1 MLKGLLA
8 KFHSDSTIGKVIRNV
23 FWAVTGKIITLF
35 STLIVGIFVARYLG
49 PEQYGLMNYVISIV
63 ALFGVLSVFG
73 TSEIIIRE
81 LSKSELP
88 KEVILGTSFFT
99 RLGLAGIAF
108 GAICIYLYLASED
121 VSTSILI
128 LIYSLSSIFSCFDV
142 IRFYFTSIVQNEYV
156 VKSEILRTLVGAG
169 IKVILLLIEAPLWAF
184 IAALTFDFVLL
195 AGGYIVAYRKKVARL
210 STWKFDVNFAKFLL
224 KVSSPLLISSAAV
237 IIYQRIDQVMIG
249 KMLDNESLGYFSTAV
264 SFIGI
269 ITFIPSIVVQTIA
282 PILVKIR
289 KEDILR
295 YRREAQRMMNITTWA
310 TMIVSI
316 IVSLLSFYIIRYTY
330 GLAYL
335 DAVPVMR
342 ILAFKAVGI
351 ALTTMGG
358 QLIIIENIH
367 QIAFIRNI
375 LACFVC
381 VMCNYLLIPRFG
393 IIGSAWATIIT
404 VMFTGGLANIFFPRY
419 HHIFKMQCQSLFLGW
434 KDLIY
439 IKQMVDYL
447 KFYLILNN
455 GIVSLII

>member
-8 KFHSDSTIGKVIRNV
+8 KFNSDSTIGKVIRNV

-88 KEVILGTSFFT
+88 KEVVLGTSFFT
-99 RLGLAGIAF
+99 RLGLAGIALL
-108 GAICIYLYLASED
+108 AICIYLYLASED
-121 VSTSILI
+121 VSTSILV

-169 IKVILLLIEAPLWAF
+169 IKVILLLIKAPLWAF

-237 IIYQRIDQVMIG
+237 IIYQRIDRVMIG
-249 KMLDNESLGYFSTAV
+249 KILDNESLGYFSTAV

-404 VMFTGGLANIFFPRY
+404 VMFTGGLANIFFPG
-419 HHIFKMQCQSLFLGW
+419 II
-434 KDLIY
+434 IY
-439 IKQMVDYL
+439 SKCSANHYSWDGKI
-447 KFYLILNN
+447 
-455 GIVSLII
+455 

>member
-439 IKQMVDYL
+439 IKQMV
-447 KFYLILNN
+447 
-455 GIVSLII
+455 VAR

>member
-8 KFHSDSTIGKVIRNV
+8 KFNSDSTIGKVIRNV

-88 KEVILGTSFFT
+88 KEVVLGTSFFT
-99 RLGLAGIAF
+99 RLGLAGIALL
-108 GAICIYLYLASED
+108 AICIYLYLASED
-121 VSTSILI
+121 VSTSILV

-169 IKVILLLIEAPLWAF
+169 IKVILLLIKAPLWAF

-249 KMLDNESLGYFSTAV
+249 KILDNESLGYFSTAV

-439 IKQMVDYL
+439 IKQMV
-447 KFYLILNN
+447 
-455 GIVSLII
+455 VAR

>member
-121 VSTSILI
+121 VSTSILV

-439 IKQMVDYL
+439 IKQMV
-447 KFYLILNN
+447 
-455 GIVSLII
+455 VAR

>member
-8 KFHSDSTIGKVIRNV
+8 KFNSDSTIGKVIRNV

-81 LSKSELP
+81 LSKNELP

-99 RLGLAGIAF
+99 RLGLAGITLF
-108 GAICIYLYLASED
+108 AICVYLYLASED
-121 VSTSILI
+121 VSTSILV

-169 IKVILLLIEAPLWAF
+169 IKVILLLIKAPLWVF

-249 KMLDNESLGYFSTAV
+249 KILDNESLGYFSTAV

-439 IKQMVDYL
+439 IKQMV
-447 KFYLILNN
+447 
-455 GIVSLII
+455 VAR

>member
-1 MLKGLLA
+1 MLKRLLA
-8 KFHSDSTIGKVIRNV
+8 KFNSNSTTGKVIRNV
-23 FWAVTGKIITLF
+23 FWAVIGKIVTLF

-49 PEQYGLMNYVISIV
+49 PEQYGLMNYVISLV
-63 ALFGVLSVFG
+63 ALFGVFSVFG

-81 LSKSELP
+81 LSKNELP
-88 KEVILGTSFFT
+88 REVILGTSFFT
-99 RLGLAGIAF
+99 RLVLASITLL
-108 GAICIYLYLASED
+108 AICVYLWLANEGI
-121 VSTSILI
+121 VTSTLI

-169 IKVILLLIEAPLWAF
+169 IKVVLLLIKAPLWAF
-184 IAALTFDFVLL
+184 IAALTFDFALL
-195 AGGYIVAYRKKVARL
+195 AGGYIVAYRKKVACL
-210 STWKFDVNFAKFLL
+210 STWKFDINFAKFLL
-224 KVSSPLLISSAAV
+224 RVSFPLLISSAAV

-249 KMLDNESLGYFSTAV
+249 KMLNNESLGYFSTAA

-289 KEDILR
+289 KEDMFR
-295 YRREAQRMMNITTWA
+295 YQNEAQRMMNITIWT

-316 IVSLLSFYIIRYTY
+316 IISSLSFYIIRYTY
-330 GLAYL
+330 GVEYL
-335 DAVPVMR
+335 NAIPVMR

-367 QIAFIRNI
+367 QIAFVRNI

-381 VMCNYLLIPRFG
+381 VICNYLLIPRFG

-404 VMFTGGLANIFFPRY
+404 LMFTGGIANIFIPCY
-419 HHIFKMQCQSLFLGW
+419 HHIFKMQCKSLFLGW

-439 IKQMVDYL
+439 IKQM
-447 KFYLILNN
+447 I
-455 GIVSLII
+455 GTR

>member
-1 MLKGLLA
+1 
-8 KFHSDSTIGKVIRNV
+8 
-23 FWAVTGKIITLF
+23 
-35 STLIVGIFVARYLG
+35 
-49 PEQYGLMNYVISIV
+49 
-63 ALFGVLSVFG
+63 
-73 TSEIIIRE
+73 
-81 LSKSELP
+81 
-88 KEVILGTSFFT
+88 
-99 RLGLAGIAF
+99 
-108 GAICIYLYLASED
+108 
-121 VSTSILI
+121 
-128 LIYSLSSIFSCFDV
+128 
-142 IRFYFTSIVQNEYV
+142 
-156 VKSEILRTLVGAG
+156 
-169 IKVILLLIEAPLWAF
+169 
-184 IAALTFDFVLL
+184 
-195 AGGYIVAYRKKVARL
+195 
-210 STWKFDVNFAKFLL
+210 
-224 KVSSPLLISSAAV
+224 
-237 IIYQRIDQVMIG
+237 MIG
-249 KMLDNESLGYFSTAV
+249 KILDNESLGYFSTAV

-439 IKQMVDYL
+439 IKQMV
-447 KFYLILNN
+447 
-455 GIVSLII
+455 VAR